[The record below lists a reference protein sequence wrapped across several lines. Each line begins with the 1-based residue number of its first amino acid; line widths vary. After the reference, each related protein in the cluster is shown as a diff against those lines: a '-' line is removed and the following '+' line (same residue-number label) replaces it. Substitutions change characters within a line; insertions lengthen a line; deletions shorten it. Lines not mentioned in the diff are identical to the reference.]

1 MNFAPLPKLSIPAPL
16 IGAEKGSFTEFTVTQ
31 RMPDIARRVIKE
43 NNFPN
48 DINERLEHLANEL
61 VSGYVQPLQDDTGAD
76 VSNWEKY
83 LEPYQGQKWIDI
95 PWFVAETYFYR
106 LILNITNYFNPGQ
119 WKGVDPFAL
128 QKERGLGSSLDA
140 IATLCGQVEKWL
152 DSSIETGKSV
162 ELSHH
167 QALIAL
173 LYFDLWGNRVDLSLW
188 SALGD
193 ENRAEFDIDSQQA
206 HILVDDSEQVANLII
221 KLQSGRVDFIV
232 DNAGFE
238 LICDLCLVDFILSSG
253 LVSQVKLHLKP
264 HPTFVSDAT
273 IKDVHHTIDFLANSN
288 KSEIASSGKRLQ
300 THLASGKLI
309 LTDDYFWTSPLAAW
323 EIPEPLKNELGEAG
337 LIIVKGDANYRR
349 LLGDRHWD
357 YSTNIADIICYL
369 PSSMVALRTLKSEV
383 AAGIPTDAIAKLN
396 QSDPNWLT
404 NGQWGVVQLV
414 MGNGNW

>member
-1 MNFAPLPKLSIPAPL
+1 MNSAAFPKLSIPAPL

-31 RMPDIARRVIKE
+31 RMPDIARRVVKE
-43 NNFPN
+43 NDFPS
-48 DINERLEHLANEL
+48 DINEKLENLANEL
-61 VSGYVQPLQDDTGAD
+61 VSGYIQLLQVDTGAD
-76 VSNWEKY
+76 FSTWQKY
-83 LEPYQGQKWIDI
+83 LESYQGQRWIDI
-95 PWFVAETYFYR
+95 PWFFAETYFYR

-119 WKGVDPFAL
+119 WEGVDPFAL
-128 QKERGLGSSLDA
+128 QKEKGLESSLDA

-152 DSSIETGKSV
+152 NSSVTAETSP
-162 ELSHH
+162 ESSNY

-206 HILVDDSEQVANLII
+206 HILVDDSEQVANLLTNNLLT
-221 KLQSGRVDFIV
+221 KLKSGRVDFIV

-264 HPTFVSDAT
+264 NPTFVSDAT
-273 IKDVHHTIDFLANSN
+273 IQDVRHTIDFLANSS
-288 KSEIASSGKRLQ
+288 KSEVASSGKRLQ

-309 LTDDYFWTSPLAAW
+309 LTDNYFWTSPLAAW
-323 EIPEPLKNELGEAG
+323 EIPDPLKNELGEAG

-349 LLGDRHWD
+349 LLGDRHWN
-357 YSTNIADIICYL
+357 YSTNIADIVCYL
-369 PSSMVALRTLKSEV
+369 PSPMVALRTLKSEV
-383 AAGIPTDAIAKLN
+383 AAGIPTDAIAKLTK
-396 QSDPNWLT
+396 SDPNWLT
-404 NGQWGVVQLV
+404 NGQWGLIQFV
-414 MGNGNW
+414 